1 MSRTRYKSSHT
12 NYKHFSDASLV
23 LGASSLDAWQQLDDS
38 EHAGRAMAR
47 KFHSEKRR
55 PSDRSV
61 GASSQRDVIL
71 ARSSSAD
78 SSTVGP
84 ALTLELIKEHSKSTL
99 LDGVKPQNEVKRKKR
114 KSEDIQKMGKMS
126 ELQKQRC
133 VLFFFAS

>member
-1 MSRTRYKSSHT
+1 MSS
-12 NYKHFSDASLV
+12 
-23 LGASSLDAWQQLDDS
+23 DAWQQLDDS
-38 EHAGRAMAR
+38 EHAERAMAR
-47 KFHSEKRR
+47 KFHLEKRR

-71 ARSSSAD
+71 ARSSTAD

-99 LDGVKPQNEVKRKKR
+99 LDGVKPQNEVKCKTR